1 MACKVKRSDL
11 EWGLDLDGLPEAE
24 CFVHKETGLVVV
36 GNTDFPV
43 EEQMAA
49 HQGEWIECPRNNELD
64 LGKRLY
70 IDFAKQYL
78 PEQLEHVWQ
87 IFKKKGAYRRA
98 RYFFEDQGLLE
109 QFYAYEAQRRKEAMQ
124 EWACDNGFE
133 LIDE

>member
-87 IFKKKGAYRRA
+87 IFKKK
-98 RYFFEDQGLLE
+98 EK
-109 QFYAYEAQRRKEAMQ
+109 QF
-124 EWACDNGFE
+124 
-133 LIDE
+133 LIFL